1 MMTYQKPV
9 TFSINVLLPELTLR
23 YCCSVRQNNIQILM
37 NELSISNYILIIFQY
52 VSNALSI
59 FTALRAVVEVT

>member
-1 MMTYQKPV
+1 MNKI
-9 TFSINVLLPELTLR
+9 FLIINSIP
-23 YCCSVRQNNIQILM
+23 
-37 NELSISNYILIIFQY
+37 NYILLTFQY